1 MSQTLSWSF
10 QTGLTAVALGRV
22 AARVRRAVMRAD
34 LKYMVDACGGL
45 FDGCRNDVI
54 WKVVRDQPCQT
65 GKAGLVDELLL

>member
-1 MSQTLSWSF
+1 
-10 QTGLTAVALGRV
+10 
-22 AARVRRAVMRAD
+22 VRRAVMRAD